1 MENQRIYYKV
11 DYQKMGE
18 PVQTAVFGCE
28 MDRVLFLEGETVSD
42 INEYW
47 VTKEGARVIR
57 IYEEE

>member
-1 MENQRIYYKV
+1 MEKQIQYKV
-11 DYQKMGE
+11 DYQRPGE
-18 PVQTAVFGCE
+18 KIQTAVFCCE
-28 MDRVLFLEGETVSD
+28 MDRIMFLEGDTVSD